1 MHTNCRKMQNRHIN
15 SMQFTTYVWGCMWI
29 TTQIYHQDGLKSW
42 SGITTAWSA
51 TQHLL
56 QATSAKANEHDYTT
70 GLWTTTALKSLP
82 FISSEFSQCHLYFH
96 IPDWLLITAV
106 NRLARLAK
114 KTTCMCPQWFMVRI
128 YGKRYS
134 TLTHHIF
141 PNREKAHI
149 QICIGFATHK
159 SKTLSLIQ
167 YLIP

>member
-1 MHTNCRKMQNRHIN
+1 MRLHVDNNSNISSRWFEELIRNDNCMKCHAA
-15 SMQFTTYVWGCMWI
+15 STTSNFSQGQW
-29 TTQIYHQDGLKSW
+29 
-42 SGITTAWSA
+42 AWLHHWTLNDNGSQVKLPFVS
-51 TQHLL
+51 T
-56 QATSAKANEHDYTT
+56 QATFCKQWIQSM
-70 GLWTTTALKSLP
+70 P
-82 FISSEFSQCHLYFH
+82 PIFSH

-106 NRLARLAK
+106 NRLGRLAK